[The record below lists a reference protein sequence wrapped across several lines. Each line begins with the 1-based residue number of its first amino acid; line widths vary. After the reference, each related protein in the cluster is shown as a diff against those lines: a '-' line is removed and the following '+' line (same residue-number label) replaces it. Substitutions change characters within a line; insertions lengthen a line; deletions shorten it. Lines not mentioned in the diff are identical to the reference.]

1 MQQTKVLP
9 TKKTN
14 TNMKDKIQYLYQSD
28 IDEQIK
34 EEEYNHVGT
43 IVKTIGAISRISNQS
58 WFVIDYYRQKL
69 IYRSKQLIFIDH
81 AREEDFKCESINPYL
96 SYVAEE
102 DLNRMVESKQ
112 HFKKFFHKF
121 SYEDKQKHV
130 SVINF
135 RIELHGK
142 KTMIFQKY
150 TPLLLRPD
158 GKPWLGMFFIGHSTA
173 RDYGKIYYFYGK
185 SRFEYLEKNHTF
197 KEELLSLSK
206 TERKIMHGFYSGL
219 SDKELC
225 EKLCLSP
232 NTIKTHKNHLYSKLC
247 VRSRE
252 EAMMFVH
259 NYNIEL

>member
-1 MQQTKVLP
+1 MSLY
-9 TKKTN
+9 N
-14 TNMKDKIQYLYQSD
+14 TGMKDKIQYLYQSD
-28 IDEQIK
+28 INEQIG
-34 EEEYNHVGT
+34 EEEYSRVET
-43 IVKTIGAISRISNQS
+43 IVKTMEAVSKISNQS
-58 WFVIDYYRQKL
+58 WFVIDYYRQQL

-112 HFKKFFHKF
+112 RCKDFFHKF
-121 SYEDKQKHV
+121 SDEDKQNHV

-142 KTMIFQKY
+142 KIMIFQKY
-150 TPLLLRPD
+150 TPLLLRPN
-158 GKPWLGMFFIGHSTA
+158 GKPWLGMFSIGHSIA
-173 RDYGKIYYFYGK
+173 KDYGKIYYFYGK
-185 SRFEYLEKNHTF
+185 SRFEYLEKSHTF
-197 KEELLSLSK
+197 KEERLSLSEM
-206 TERKIMHGFYSGL
+206 ERKIMHGFYSGF
-219 SDKELC
+219 SDKEIC

-232 NTIKTHKNHLYSKLC
+232 NTIKTHKKNLYSKLC